1 MFKHALVASAAVLA
15 LSQAHANV
23 LLSEGFDDI
32 TALPGWVQLNE
43 SVPVGTTSW
52 FQGNASVFEAHS
64 GAANS
69 YIGAN
74 FNNTSGVGTI
84 ANWLMTPELSF
95 ALGADLSFYSR
106 AIGQMG
112 FPDRLEVRLSTAGA
126 STDPADFG
134 TLLLA
139 INPDVEPGV
148 YPEAWTEF
156 TASIPAGGMGRIGFF
171 YTVPDAGPFGDNSNY
186 IGIDTVTV
194 TAVPEPGT
202 WLLMGLG
209 IAGLAGWA
217 RRRTAV

>member
-1 MFKHALVASAAVLA
+1 MFKQALVASAAALV

-23 LLSEGFDDI
+23 LLSEGFDNI
-32 TALPGWVQLNE
+32 ANLSNWVQLNE
-43 SVPVGTTSW
+43 SVPVGATGW
-52 FQGNASVFEAHS
+52 FQGNPNVFPAFE
-64 GAANS
+64 GPDNS

-74 FNNTSGVGTI
+74 FNNTAGVGTI

-95 ALGADLSFYSR
+95 GLAADLSFFTR
-106 AIGQMG
+106 AVGQF

-126 STDPADFG
+126 SSDPSSFG

-139 INPDVEPGV
+139 INPDLLPST
-148 YPEAWTEF
+148 YPEEWTQF
-156 TASIPAGGMGRIGFF
+156 TASIPAGGSGRIGFF
-171 YTVPDAGPFGDNSNY
+171 YTVSDGGPFGDNSNY
-186 IGIDTVTV
+186 IGIDSVTV

-217 RRRTAV
+217 RRRQAA